1 MGNLGL
7 WDLLTL
13 IGAERKHPLQYLAE
27 SQTPLKEDRAIIL
40 LENFAQAVSYTTG
53 WYYSQPTKEDFEI
66 IFVDI
71 KNSTR
76 LLINSAFAEKVFE
89 FLSKAFQEFNWLH
102 PQFKFVGDG
111 VLFLKPTFHLSLHL
125 LRRKK
130 LQKAYLNLKRS
141 SPEIDFRIVGGLGEL
156 YCIEFETAQGTLK
169 ECVGCP
175 ISYLVKKSKEVDTY
189 EWFGEITP
197 EKCREL
203 LNS

>member
-13 IGAERKHPLQYLAE
+13 IDAENLGKDKAVLILE
-27 SQTPLKEDRAIIL
+27 S
-40 LENFAQAVSYTTG
+40 FAQAVSSATALN
-53 WYYSQPTKEDFEI
+53 YSQPTKETYGI
-66 IFVDI
+66 IFIDI

-76 LLINSAFAEKVFE
+76 LLNNYSFAEKVFE
-89 FLSKAFQEFNWLH
+89 FLAKAFEEFNWLH
-102 PQFKFVGDG
+102 PKFKLVGDG
-111 VLFLKPTFHLSLHL
+111 ILFLSPIIPYDDEVIILQESYEK
-125 LRRKK
+125 LRRIT
-130 LQKAYLNLKRS
+130 NV
-141 SPEIDFRIVGGLGEL
+141 DFRIVGGRENL
-156 YCIEFETAQGTLK
+156 YCIEFETDQGILK

-189 EWFGEITP
+189 EWFDEITR